1 VSVIDTLRSV
11 LRRHGWQAGADL
23 PLLDGARRP
32 RDTGD
37 GCHPQRIALRPL
49 LATCGAI
56 AFLGPAIEPLGLV
69 LATAGAL
76 LLAGFAGPPPRP
88 LSGALQ
94 VGALAALGWLVFS
107 QWLGLDLPIAPDF

>member
-1 VSVIDTLRSV
+1 LSVIDILRSA
-11 LRRHGWQAGADL
+11 LRRHGWQGGADP
-23 PLLDGARRP
+23 PLLDGARP
-32 RDTGD
+32 EAAGD
-37 GCHPQRIALRPL
+37 HGRHPPSIALRPL

-56 AFLGPAIEPLGLV
+56 AFLGPAIERLGLV

-76 LLAGFAGPPPRP
+76 LLAGLAGPPPRP
-88 LSGALQ
+88 LTGALQ

>member
-1 VSVIDTLRSV
+1 VIDTLRSV
-11 LRRHGWQAGADL
+11 LRRHGWQAGADP
-23 PLLDGARRP
+23 PLLDGARHLE
-32 RDTGD
+32 DAGD
-37 GCHPQRIALRPL
+37 GGCHPQRIALRPL

-56 AFLGPAIEPLGLV
+56 AFLGPAIERLGLV

-76 LLAGFAGPPPRP
+76 LLVGLAGPPPRP